1 MADSTNPYPL
11 FLKAELTEPL
21 SRWLWLIKWLVLI
34 PHYIVLAVLWIGF
47 VVAWVISLF
56 AILFTGRYPE
66 SLFNYNVGV
75 MRWSWRVGFYGYQAL
90 GTDRYPP
97 FTLESTDYPADL
109 EVKYPRNLSKGMV
122 LIKWWL
128 LAFPH
133 LVVVGFFQG
142 GWGEGQHGLIS
153 ILTLFAAVYLMFTG
167 SYHKDLFSLII
178 GMNRWVY
185 RVGGY
190 VALMTDEY
198 PPFKLSE

>member
-1 MADSTNPYPL
+1 MTDATNAYPL
-11 FLKAELTEPL
+11 VLKAELTEPL
-21 SRWLWLIKWLVLI
+21 SRWLWLIKWLLLT
-34 PHYIVLAVLWIGF
+34 PHFIVLAVLWIGF
-47 VVAWVISLF
+47 LISWVISLF

-66 SLFNYNVGV
+66 GLFNYNTGV

-97 FTLESTDYPADL
+97 FTLKSTDYPADL
-109 EVKYPRNLSKGMV
+109 EVKYPQDLSKGLV

-153 ILTLFAAVYLMFTG
+153 IFTIFAAVYLLFTG